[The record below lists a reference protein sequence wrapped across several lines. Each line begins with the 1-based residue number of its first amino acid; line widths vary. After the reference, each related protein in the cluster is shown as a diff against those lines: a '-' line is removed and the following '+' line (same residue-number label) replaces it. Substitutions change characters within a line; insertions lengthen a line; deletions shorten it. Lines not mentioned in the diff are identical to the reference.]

1 MDFYDRVN
9 ALCRERGI
17 SITALAIELGFSKGT
32 PSNWKRMT
40 KPPRAENVKKI
51 ADYFGIPVEY
61 LYDTDPAAQVPP
73 APEAQK
79 EKPTVQDDELSDKR
93 KALIDV
99 AVNATGD
106 TLDLLLRVAQSITG
120 SN

>member
-1 MDFYDRVN
+1 MTFYDKVT
-9 ALCRERGI
+9 ALCLDRGI
-17 SITALAIELGFSKGT
+17 SITALATTLGYSQSAATTWKNSKGL
-32 PSNWKRMT
+32 
-40 KPPRAENVKKI
+40 PRANTIKKM
-51 ADYFGIPVEY
+51 ADYFGVPISY
-61 LYDTDPAAQVPP
+61 FTDTDPAAQVPP